1 MIDKT
6 TDADFIQKQVNK
18 HKPTSNEV
26 LDDPELFDLQ
36 ASAKANLKE
45 FSFKIFGRTFRFETY
60 TIKEVHKITDCDE
73 IMCSDEAIMNRCVR
87 DNLTP
92 EQHSELIEITGLSY
106 KKDVLGNK
114 VPQAKYEYKNH
125 GKQ

>member
-36 ASAKANLKE
+36 ASTKANLKE

-87 DNLTP
+87 DNLTIH
-92 EQHSELIEITGLSY
+92 QHADLTEINSMSY
-106 KKDVLGNK
+106 KVDVLGRI
-114 VPQAKYEYKNH
+114 VPEPKIENTY
-125 GKQ
+125 GK

>member
-73 IMCSDEAIMNRCVR
+73 IMCSDEAIMSRCVR
-87 DNLTP
+87 DNLTIH
-92 EQHSELIEITGLSY
+92 QHADLTEINSMSY
-106 KKDVLGNK
+106 KVDVLGRI
-114 VPQAKYEYKNH
+114 VPEPKIENTY
-125 GKQ
+125 GK

>member
-6 TDADFIQKQVNK
+6 TDPDFIQKQMNK
-18 HKPTSNEV
+18 HNAKPNSV

-36 ASAKANLKE
+36 ASAKSNLKE

-60 TIKEVHKITDCDE
+60 TVKEVHKITDCDE
-73 IMCSDEAIMNRCVR
+73 IMCSDEAIMARCLN
-87 DNLTP
+87 DNLN
-92 EQHSELIEITGLSY
+92 EAQHAELIEITGLSY

-125 GKQ
+125 GK

>member
-6 TDADFIQKQVNK
+6 TDLDFIEKQIKK
-18 HKPTSNEV
+18 HQAQPNSV

-36 ASAKANLKE
+36 ESVKANLKE

-60 TIKEVHKITDCDE
+60 TIKEVHKISDCDE
-73 IMCSDEAIMNRCVR
+73 ILCSNEAIMERVLR

-92 EQHSELIEITGLSY
+92 EQHNELIEITGLSY

-114 VPQAKYEYKNH
+114 VPQSKYEYRKH
-125 GKQ
+125 GK

>member
-6 TDADFIQKQVNK
+6 TDPDFIEKQIKK
-18 HKPTSNEV
+18 HQAQPNSV

-36 ASAKANLKE
+36 ESAKANLKE
-45 FSFKIFGRTFRFETY
+45 FSFKLFGRTFRFETY
-60 TIKEVHKITDCDE
+60 TIKEVHKISDCDE
-73 IMCSDEAIMNRCVR
+73 ILCSNEAIMERVLR

-92 EQHSELIEITGLSY
+92 EQHNELIEITGLSY

-114 VPQAKYEYKNH
+114 VPQSK
-125 GKQ
+125 

>member
-6 TDADFIQKQVNK
+6 TDLDFIEKQIKK
-18 HKPTSNEV
+18 HQAQPNSV

-36 ASAKANLKE
+36 ESVKVDIKE
-45 FSFKIFGRTFRFETY
+45 FSFKLFGRTFRFETY
-60 TIKEVHKITDCDE
+60 TIKEVHKISDCDE
-73 IMCSDEAIMNRCVR
+73 ILCSNEAIMERVLR

-92 EQHSELIEITGLSY
+92 EQRNELIEITGLSY

-114 VPQAKYEYKNH
+114 VPQSKYEYRKH
-125 GKQ
+125 GK